1 MSKLT
6 GNPSNLTWTLTI
18 GGGQFC
24 TVRRLAANRL
34 PRQRSRGGQHP
45 NPPKKEVGREAGYEK
60 PGIIN
65 KFFTPHMKNIPLSPI
80 LPLFV
85 LVTFFSCAKD
95 PQTPI
100 GKGADLS
107 HLVSMTKGEGGIL
120 HLEFRNPAEAIS
132 AKNRE
137 EEESCTLYEAIRFFE
152 IDEGDF
158 PDCDEDRV
166 RVDVKFRLI
175 KMHKQTLA
183 RTALTSFGTYS
194 GVGGLNISWY
204 NYPPLTDYWYDVE
217 FEYCVRSASW
227 LPIGTGA
234 DDPFW
239 IADFWGDD
247 GYGVHLYPCDYAD
260 ASGFIDEPIPHST
273 IPGVVITQ
281 CTLNPDCSITP

>member
-1 MSKLT
+1 MPGRPNTGTNHKL
-6 GNPSNLTWTLTI
+6 
-18 GGGQFC
+18 F
-24 TVRRLAANRL
+24 A
-34 PRQRSRGGQHP
+34 
-45 NPPKKEVGREAGYEK
+45 
-60 PGIIN
+60 
-65 KFFTPHMKNIPLSPI
+65 PHMKNIPLSPI
-80 LPLFV
+80 LFV
-85 LVTFFSCAKD
+85 LVLFYSCTKD

-120 HLEFRNPAEAIS
+120 HIEFRNQTEASSAE
-132 AKNRE
+132 NRE
-137 EEESCTLYEAIRFFE
+137 EEENCTLYEAIRFFE
-152 IDEGDF
+152 FDEGDF

-204 NYPPLTDYWYDVE
+204 DYPPLTDYWYAVE

-227 LPIGTGA
+227 VPIGG
-234 DDPFW
+234 DPDKEFW

-247 GYGVHLYPCDYAD
+247 GYGTHLYPCDYSD
-260 ASGFIDEPIPHST
+260 VGGSREGPFDPPT
-273 IPGVVITQ
+273 TPGPGEVITQ
-281 CTLNPDCSITP
+281 CTLNADCSITP